1 MRHIHC
7 KLLLAFAFLAFALP
21 AFGAE
26 RGVKRETSDT
36 AGRHA
41 LVIGNSDYEAVGK
54 LANPV
59 NDADAMERSLKSL
72 GFEVIALKN
81 AGQREM
87 ERAIT
92 KFGRKLRKG
101 GIGIF
106 FYAGHGIQAGGE
118 NYMLPVDANP
128 TVEDDLRYE
137 AVALGRLLNQMA
149 DAQNGM
155 NLVILDACRN
165 NPFKRS
171 FRSASKG
178 LAQVTA
184 PTGTFISYAT
194 APGSVAA
201 DGTGKNGLYTSKLI
215 ANMNTPGL
223 SIESVFK
230 RVRSD
235 VQKESNGKQ
244 VPWDSSSLVGDF
256 YFVPPDEKPEPAT
269 VATLTPTPA
278 PESRPPVTPSE
289 FRADEEAWK
298 DIKNSSDLDDF
309 RFFLEEFPASP
320 LAKTAKFKLRRLER
334 KQAKAKVEQQQIAEE
349 AKRLEEERKRLAAE
363 KRQLAEAKRKAK
375 AERKRQEELAAISQK
390 KEKHSGAN
398 DSLSG
403 SRITPEKIKDDYLAA
418 GAKNTIQGYRLF
430 VQRYENIPQAE
441 FWVSLARKSIK
452 GLQKRL
458 SEPEPKQAKTQR
470 IKQTYDKAV
479 KEDTTEAYVKFLQQ
493 FEDDPAARF
502 RVRLAIKKL
511 KNLGAKNVNEEIKIQ
526 GSKHHF
532 DGPYLVILSREDRN
546 TKQKQYVG
554 KALMIVKDSKI
565 RVKKISDAELLSGD
579 VELWKT
585 LQGSVSG
592 EGIISATMTL
602 DYLFGWFKNETFPLI
617 LRGDMNLRSMT
628 SRKHDYNLYYE
639 LVFQED

>member
-7 KLLLAFAFLAFALP
+7 KLLLAFALLLITLP
-21 AFGAE
+21 LSATE

-41 LVIGNSDYEAVGK
+41 LVIGNSDYEAAGK

-278 PESRPPVTPSE
+278 PESRPTVTPSE

-334 KQAKAKVEQQQIAEE
+334 KQPKAKAEQQQIAEE
-349 AKRLEEERKRLAAE
+349 AKRLEEERK
-363 KRQLAEAKRKAK
+363 
-375 AERKRQEELAAISQK
+375 
-390 KEKHSGAN
+390 
-398 DSLSG
+398 
-403 SRITPEKIKDDYLAA
+403 
-418 GAKNTIQGYRLF
+418 IQGPRH
-430 VQRYENIPQAE
+430 R
-441 FWVSLARKSIK
+441 
-452 GLQKRL
+452 
-458 SEPEPKQAKTQR
+458 
-470 IKQTYDKAV
+470 
-479 KEDTTEAYVKFLQQ
+479 
-493 FEDDPAARF
+493 
-502 RVRLAIKKL
+502 
-511 KNLGAKNVNEEIKIQ
+511 
-526 GSKHHF
+526 F
-532 DGPYLVILSREDRN
+532 DGRYLVILSREDRN
-546 TKQKQYVG
+546 TKQREYVG
-554 KALMIVKDSKI
+554 KALMSVKDSKI

-579 VELWKT
+579 VELWET

-602 DYLFGWFKNETFPLI
+602 DYLFGWFTNETVPLI

-628 SRKHDYNLYYE
+628 STSRKNDYNLYYE